1 MSSTLNKIGKDLV
14 LDLLNKDNV
23 NSLPQALTF
32 TQVNFSLPQ
41 AIANPTSPLTKR
53 GPSGEVLYRNTRVLV
68 TARPGAPFIGS
79 RTIDYHRI
87 DVDLLFKVPYRSL
100 MGTGITSSLD
110 LVAMLNN
117 RFGLQLEAGDI
128 VIEPIDTTTLP
139 TTYVMKM
146 TPECYAFVGQVEFE
160 LIADLPDLE
169 ELIAVNLLEG
179 FHYAP
184 AQDDG
189 VGAPHYVNG
198 SNQLMVMFGAHS
210 IPGASMVKS
219 DNEEVELFVSAFDA
233 DLANVAPAMPVGRDF
248 ILNVDS
254 TKRLALA
261 FGAGLLSEL
270 RGNDLVDMYTI
281 QLEITYNDSDSAE
294 KLILDLKKDIND
306 QLVWGVN
313 GGIADITNSAI
324 LGKYMI
330 QTVIDLTAV
339 TSVFWNSPKN
349 AQDQFLGNY
358 GIVFRAI
365 PKRAIYV
372 NDIYALSSLEIT
384 GEAVSTP

>member
-1 MSSTLNKIGKDLV
+1 MSSTLNKVGKDLV
-14 LDLLNKDNV
+14 LDLLNKDNQATL
-23 NSLPQALTF
+23 SSALTF
-32 TQVNFSLPQ
+32 QQVNFSLPQ
-41 AIANPTSPLTKR
+41 AIANPTSPLQKR
-53 GPSGEVLYRNTRVLV
+53 GPSGEILYRNTRVLV

-79 RTIDYHRI
+79 KTVDYHRI
-87 DVDLLFKVPYRSL
+87 DVDVLFRAPYRSL
-100 MGTGITSSLD
+100 MGNGVTSSLD
-110 LVAMLNN
+110 LVQMLNN

-146 TPECYAFVGQVEFE
+146 TPECYSFRGQVEFT

-169 ELIAVNLLEG
+169 ELILVNLLEG

-184 AQDDG
+184 AQDDN
-189 VGAPHYVNG
+189 VGNPHYVTGNG
-198 SNQLMVMFGAHS
+198 HLMAMFGQHS
-210 IPGASMVKS
+210 VPGASMVKS
-219 DNEEVELFVSAFDA
+219 DNEELELFVAAFDA
-233 DLANVAPAMPVGRDF
+233 NLATVTPIMPSGRDF
-248 ILNVDS
+248 ILDVGSD
-254 TKRLALA
+254 KRLALA
-261 FGAGLLSEL
+261 FGVGLLSEL
-270 RGNDLVDMYTI
+270 RGNDLVDMYNI

-294 KLILDLKKDIND
+294 QLLIDLKKDANG

-313 GGIADITNSAI
+313 GGIADITNSAV

-358 GIVFRAI
+358 GIVFRATA
-365 PKRAIYV
+365 KRAIYV
-372 NDIYALSSLEIT
+372 NDIYSLSSLAIT
-384 GEAVSTP
+384 GLQNA